1 MTLLLTPEYHV
12 MLPARPAT
20 DQTQINVS
28 PVLIRTLLLLPAR
41 ALVLAMT
48 DGTALILLAMEAQ
61 WNVQRDTFPAP
72 PALVETMPIEHH
84 AVTLMLQFLLLAT
97 LVHVMMDGITFPR

>member
-1 MTLLLTPEYHV
+1 